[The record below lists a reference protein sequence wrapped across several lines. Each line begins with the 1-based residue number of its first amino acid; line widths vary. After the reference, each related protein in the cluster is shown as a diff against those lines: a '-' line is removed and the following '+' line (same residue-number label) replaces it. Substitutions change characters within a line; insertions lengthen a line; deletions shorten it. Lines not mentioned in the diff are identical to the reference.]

1 MTHRD
6 WFIDELS
13 RAGSEHLEPDYVAT
27 YDQKAATDPT
37 DDLAILRGQYGL
49 DDHTV
54 LVDMGAGTGTF
65 ALAAATYCRRV
76 IAVDVSAQMLD
87 VLRRKREAMGIA
99 SIETVEA
106 GFLSYD
112 HVGEPADIV
121 YSRHALHHLPDFWK
135 ALALKRV
142 RDMMRPGG
150 VFMLRDLIYAF
161 DVSEAEDKIDAWLD
175 AAAASPELGWTRE
188 ELKTHLAEEFSPFSW
203 LLEPMLEQ
211 AGLRIDD
218 VLHHGSIHSTYL
230 CIRT

>member
-1 MTHRD
+1 MTRPD

-13 RAGSEHLEPDYVAT
+13 RAGSEHRESEYVAT

-37 DDLAILRGQYGL
+37 GDLDILRGRYGL
-49 DDHTV
+49 GDRTV

-65 ALAAATYCRRV
+65 ALAAAEYCRRV

-87 VLRRKREAMGIA
+87 VLRRKIEASQMA
-99 SIETVEA
+99 SVEAVEA
-106 GFLSYD
+106 GFLSYE

-150 VFMLRDLIYAF
+150 VFMLRDLIFSF
-161 DVSEAEDKIDAWLD
+161 DVGEAEERIDAWLD
-175 AAAASPELGWTRE
+175 AAAASPDLGWTRA
-188 ELKTHLAEEFSPFSW
+188 ELATHLAEEFSPFSW

-211 AGLRIDD
+211 AGFRIDD
-218 VLHHGSIHSTYL
+218 VIHHGAIHSTYL